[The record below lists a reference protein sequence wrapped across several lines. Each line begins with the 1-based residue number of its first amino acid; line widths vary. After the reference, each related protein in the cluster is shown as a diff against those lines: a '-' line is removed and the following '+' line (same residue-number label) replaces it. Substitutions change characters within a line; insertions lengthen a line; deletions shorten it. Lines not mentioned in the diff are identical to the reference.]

1 MVSEANL
8 LVLLWPNQPFL
19 MADSGLLKTIES
31 WVV

>member
-8 LVLLWPNQPFL
+8 LVLLQPNQPFL